1 MASERS
7 PIPTNHSQCLRRSLR
22 WVFLN
27 RRTGR
32 ITVVQWPNISLSV
45 FILASIA
52 LHTIHSMGAI
62 EIFARVLA
70 DLAILIWAID
80 ELLRGVNVFRR
91 ALGLAV
97 LITTCISL
105 PMQVH

>member
-1 MASERS
+1 M
-7 PIPTNHSQCLRRSLR
+7 
-22 WVFLN
+22 FLN

-32 ITVVQWPNISLSV
+32 ITVLQWPNLSLSA

-52 LHTIHSMGAI
+52 LHTFRSMGAI
-62 EIFARVLA
+62 ETFARVLA
-70 DLAILIWAID
+70 DLAILVWAID

-97 LITTCISL
+97 LITTCVSL
-105 PMQVH
+105 SMQVH